1 MGEEGEMNRSRLKY
15 ALAVSLLLN
24 AGFIG
29 AVGYQVVKNRGLPP
43 VLTAAAQP
51 DAADYLKLTAE
62 QRERW
67 HALEAD
73 FMRQYDAN
81 AKEIAARRER
91 LIRGIFSEQPTAERI
106 EAERAAIAQL
116 QTEQQRQVIAQLLR
130 EREILDPAQRDALAA
145 FLLAQGA
152 GTSPVERVHRN

>member
-1 MGEEGEMNRSRLKY
+1 MSGSSLKY
-15 ALAVSLLLN
+15 ALALSLLLN

-43 VLTAAAQP
+43 AFTAVAPP
-51 DAADYLKLTAE
+51 DVADHLKLTAQ

-73 FMRQYDAN
+73 FMRQYEAD
-81 AKEIAARRER
+81 AKEIAARREK

-106 EAERAAIAQL
+106 EAEREAIARL
-116 QTEQQRQVIAQLLR
+116 QIEQQRRVIAQILR
-130 EREILDPAQRDALAA
+130 ERRILEPAQQRALAD
-145 FLLAQGA
+145 FLLRQAPDV
-152 GTSPVERVHRN
+152 TSVEQVHRK